1 MKGLSSYFLFYLF
14 CFFYPLFSKG
24 AVFLPGEDRPQY
36 TPSGPACVVSV
47 SYRLSQ
53 PGEKSIITG
62 DCWVWR
68 PETDWVFK
76 ACESDSLCINPNSTG
91 DVGPVDRDN
100 QSHRKRGGVSSIDDF
115 DHEEKFEHLRLMADL
130 REAQINRSR
139 KEMNQQA
146 YNIVEKDIVNQLETQ
161 ISNVPEEEWAQ
172 KVKEILEF
180 SRIKS
185 LLKDALKN
193 LKNKEEFTNLYSKE
207 TFEQD
212 MNYVAHSLTHSAQG
226 LLLIEAEGL
235 RYKKLEERQ
244 IEKIKNA
251 VEYKN
256 TNWPNAVQ
264 SILDE
269 TQAEIK
275 NIIDRPLSVE
285 SWKRDPNQ
293 NPYSGYVNFSD
304 LTISI
309 HHEDKDE
316 SFSKHALDTEQK
328 IYREARNLIT
338 QHIVERSNE
347 SLKTDIHSLEKRA
360 FDALDLRDLAPALPE
375 FQDEDVTEI
384 YEDRVRDRVRDAF
397 KIKHDRRHL
406 GLLDD
411 EKLNEPQEEP
421 YVFIS
426 PEGEFLDKLQTL
438 YTKLRQANPWH
449 EQGLRAREV
458 GLFAVETADEEFSE
472 GNEDSAEAA
481 YQIGETMA
489 DIALGVLPYIGAGK
503 DAYELFTGLHLLT
516 GRKLSPFERAM
527 AMTGLTLSGL
537 SGGTLSSGAIKL
549 SLKKSGRV
557 ITGINNKLV
566 SRSLRGMGAGVRRMA
581 KDYPQAFFRALEGAQ
596 FQTKEQM
603 QAALQFLKRAFS
615 GENPSIESFTGALAS
630 AGKSGIEDF
639 SKALDELSAFKP
651 KLPIAGEEF
660 LARSLRFKRELSNQ
674 IRYTVNKESLIAAG
688 KIYARIF
695 RSMKEV
701 TGQIFEGQV
710 WRGARTEYMK
720 NPNNVFQFHKGMD
733 SRIARYTI
741 AERAV
746 YTSLKEET
754 TIKELAQQADV
765 PLSEVRKLFV
775 IASKGVKTDNILDL
789 NNPQVLKQLNISE
802 EAITKGIKGN
812 PKAYELSQIIGHS
825 AQKKGFKGIL
835 TPAAVEGGGKNLIL
849 FSELP

>member
-1 MKGLSSYFLFYLF
+1 MKILRQVCHYFFKTLISLSLILISPVYSQNECDLIISQSGDDDKEPDSECGYHEDEQSVD
-14 CFFYPLFSKG
+14 FSRKQPKEGDPSDKDKDAGKG
-24 AVFLPGEDRPQY
+24 DKSSGGEDDWASFEQEMAAHRPDW
-36 TPSGPACVVSV
+36 TPERIHNSLGDLKNDFQNLRDKKWDAMFKWTQNPPPSTNEKVWLNETKKILSDIRKEITDEIQNVKNNYRNITYDLNYEINERKREEIQKIRTVYRIYARGI
-47 SYRLSQ
+47 SYKIANNINKEIENILSQ
-53 PGEKSIITG
+53 PSYSMENKIDRIDTFIKKAESQVRDITQNPKYKPDSFSAEEIESFLTDEDKQVLLHSTERIIYKHTKDFLKKQLLQSGENKLKTHLEALAQQTDRSI
-62 DCWVWR
+62 
-68 PETDWVFK
+68 
-76 ACESDSLCINPNSTG
+76 
-91 DVGPVDRDN
+91 
-100 QSHRKRGGVSSIDDF
+100 
-115 DHEEKFEHLRLMADL
+115 
-130 REAQINRSR
+130 
-139 KEMNQQA
+139 
-146 YNIVEKDIVNQLETQ
+146 
-161 ISNVPEEEWAQ
+161 
-172 KVKEILEF
+172 
-180 SRIKS
+180 
-185 LLKDALKN
+185 
-193 LKNKEEFTNLYSKE
+193 
-207 TFEQD
+207 QD
-212 MNYVAHSLTHSAQG
+212 QT
-226 LLLIEAEGL
+226 
-235 RYKKLEERQ
+235 
-244 IEKIKNA
+244 
-251 VEYKN
+251 
-256 TNWPNAVQ
+256 P
-264 SILDE
+264 LDE
-269 TQAEIK
+269 LSLISEELVSLYDQK
-275 NIIDRPLSVE
+275 IDRPVHEILKS
-285 SWKRDPNQ
+285 K
-293 NPYSGYVNFSD
+293 YS
-304 LTISI
+304 
-309 HHEDKDE
+309 
-316 SFSKHALDTEQK
+316 
-328 IYREARNLIT
+328 
-338 QHIVERSNE
+338 
-347 SLKTDIHSLEKRA
+347 RA
-360 FDALDLRDLAPALPE
+360 ELA
-375 FQDEDVTEI
+375 V
-384 YEDRVRDRVRDAF
+384 
-397 KIKHDRRHL
+397 
-406 GLLDD
+406 LDD

-557 ITGINNKLV
+557 ITQINNKLS
-566 SRSLRGMGAGVRRMA
+566 SRTLKGMGAGVRRMA
-581 KDYPQAFFRALEGAQ
+581 EDYPQAFFRALEGAQ

-630 AGKSGIEDF
+630 AGKSGLEDF

-701 TGQIFEGQV
+701 TGQVFEGQV

-802 EAITKGIKGN
+802 EAIIQAVKQN
-812 PKAYELSQIIGHS
+812 PQAYELSQIIGHS
-825 AQKKGFKGIL
+825 AKKRGFKGIVA
-835 TPAAVEGGGKNLIL
+835 PSAPEGQTIGKNLIL